1 MAAAGIDE
9 FGLHMQTLHSLNSQ
23 LEQRQRDAEL
33 RRMEEAIKSA
43 VLTHDAP
50 PAPPAAASGSTE
62 ALREAAIQRAAGA
75 AGAPKQAAGS
85 AWFGW

>member
-1 MAAAGIDE
+1 
-9 FGLHMQTLHSLNSQ
+9 
-23 LEQRQRDAEL
+23 
-33 RRMEEAIKSA
+33 MEEAIKSA

>member
-1 MAAAGIDE
+1 
-9 FGLHMQTLHSLNSQ
+9 
-23 LEQRQRDAEL
+23 
-33 RRMEEAIKSA
+33 MEEAIERCA
-43 VLTHDAP
+43 DDDAP

-62 ALREAAIQRAAGA
+62 ALRVAANLRAASA